1 MRVLVNR
8 LNMETLLKE
17 TFPGIEVT
25 KSCLEKEMTIKEQ
38 YDAVILETTNLL
50 PIVFYD
56 SAKVKRQPLLFLYKD
71 EFENAK
77 ESIIDTLIKYAD
89 KINQEYVQNIDD
101 PVLGMEE

>member
-1 MRVLVNR
+1 MKVLVNR
-8 LNMETLLKE
+8 LDMEALLKE

-38 YDAVILETTNLL
+38 YDVVILETTNLL

-56 SAKVKRQPLLFLYKD
+56 STKVKRQPLLFLYKN

-77 ESIIDTLIKYAD
+77 EVIIDTLIKYAD
-89 KINQEYVQNIDD
+89 KINHEYVQNIDD